1 MKKKEKNGSE
11 QEVAAYWEKHDAAEE
26 LDFSDK
32 NRVELIY
39 QPPVKSISI
48 RLPQPLLTE
57 LKRVAARMDVA
68 YQALIKMW
76 LSEKIKEL
84 RAPAAPPAGASSLR

>member
-1 MKKKEKNGSE
+1 MKKKRKKLPSE
-11 QEVAAYWEKHDAAEE
+11 NEVASYWNHHAATDEA
-26 LDFSDK
+26 DFSPGS
-32 NRVELIY
+32 RVEFVY

-57 LKRVAARMDVA
+57 LKRVAAKMDVA

-76 LSEKIKEL
+76 LSEKVKEI
-84 RAPAAPPAGASSLR
+84 RHS

>member
-1 MKKKEKNGSE
+1 MRKKGKNPHSEKD
-11 QEVAAYWEKHDAAEE
+11 VAAYWETHEAVDE
-26 LDFSDK
+26 LDFSAK
-32 NRVELIY
+32 KRVELVY

-57 LKRVAARMDVA
+57 LKRIAAKMDVA

-76 LSEKIKEL
+76 LSEKVKEV
-84 RAPAAPPAGASSLR
+84 RG

>member
-1 MKKKEKNGSE
+1 MKKKGRKIPSE
-11 QEVAAYWEKHDAAEE
+11 HEVATYWNHHTATDEA
-26 LDFSDK
+26 DFSHK
-32 NRVELIY
+32 NRVELVY

-57 LKRVAARMDVA
+57 LKRVAAKMDVA

-76 LSEKIKEL
+76 LSEKVKEI
-84 RAPAAPPAGASSLR
+84 RQ

>member
-1 MKKKEKNGSE
+1 MKKKKGSLPSE
-11 QEVAAYWEKHDAAEE
+11 NEVVAYWNQHDATEE
-26 LDFSDK
+26 MDFSAK
-32 NRVELIY
+32 NRVELVY

-57 LKRVAARMDVA
+57 IRRIAARMDVA

-76 LSEKIKEL
+76 LSEKIKEIK
-84 RAPAAPPAGASSLR
+84 

>member
-1 MKKKEKNGSE
+1 MKKKRKNLPSDN
-11 QEVAAYWEKHDAAEE
+11 EVAAYWNHHVATDEA
-26 LDFSDK
+26 DFSAK
-32 NRVELIY
+32 NRVELVY

-57 LKRVAARMDVA
+57 LKRVAAKMDVA

-76 LSEKIKEL
+76 LSEKIKEVHH
-84 RAPAAPPAGASSLR
+84 

>member
-1 MKKKEKNGSE
+1 MRKKEKKWSE
-11 QEVAAYWEKHDAAEE
+11 QEVAVYWDTHDAAKE
-26 LDFSDK
+26 LDFSEK

-57 LKRVAARMDVA
+57 VKRIAARMDVA

-76 LSEKIKEL
+76 LSEKIKEV
-84 RAPAAPPAGASSLR
+84 RAR